1 MVPDKGLILEILLT
15 NSVFNFCLKF
25 LVIFLEH
32 SFLMNKL
39 SLNQIKDISA
49 EIMCAVGRISIPGGR
64 IQSSLDFNIALDL
77 HPVHLDNIQVQLQV
91 MFCPIVADF
100 APRMHATQKGRAPDA
115 TNLKTFL
122 TSIGDWALL
131 AGLK

>member
-1 MVPDKGLILEILLT
+1 M
-15 NSVFNFCLKF
+15 
-25 LVIFLEH
+25 
-32 SFLMNKL
+32 
-39 SLNQIKDISA
+39 
-49 EIMCAVGRISIPGGR
+49 PGGR
-64 IQSSLDFNIALDL
+64 IQASPGFNIAPDL
-77 HPVHLDNIQVQLQV
+77 HLVHLENIQVRVQA

-122 TSIGDWALL
+122 TSIENWALL

>member
-1 MVPDKGLILEILLT
+1 MTTFAQLSARLENFLRGWLLVLGLKEGLVQCATVCVKSVVIILYRLQY
-15 NSVFNFCLKF
+15 CL
-25 LVIFLEH
+25 E
-32 SFLMNKL
+32 
-39 SLNQIKDISA
+39 A
-49 EIMCAVGRISIPGGR
+49 ELGTSK
-64 IQSSLDFNIALDL
+64 
-77 HPVHLDNIQVQLQV
+77 NIQVRVQA

-122 TSIGDWALL
+122 TSIEDWALL